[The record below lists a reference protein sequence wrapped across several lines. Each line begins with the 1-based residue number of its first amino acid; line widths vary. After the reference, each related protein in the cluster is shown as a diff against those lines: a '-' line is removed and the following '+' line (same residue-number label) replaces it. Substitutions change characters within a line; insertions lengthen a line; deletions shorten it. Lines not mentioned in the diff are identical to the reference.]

1 MMSRLAMLAAATLF
15 VSGCTTVRATSPAR
29 STQEMLLI
37 TTAADRAAEALA
49 VQVPA
54 NLTAWIDASGFSAQD
69 AQYGLATIQD
79 ALLRHGVKLVP
90 DRAKA
95 DAVILPRAGTLST
108 DERNTLVG
116 VPALPNP
123 FMPGVGIPALALYS
137 QSDIKGTAK
146 FAATICDNK
155 TGKLIVS
162 TDPAYGF
169 SREHDG
175 TVLIFYS
182 WRKNDMGVD
191 FRENPPKVTRP
202 DGGR

>member
-1 MMSRLAMLAAATLF
+1 
-15 VSGCTTVRATSPAR
+15 
-29 STQEMLLI
+29 MLLI

-49 VQVPA
+49 AQVPA
-54 NLTAWIDASGFSAQD
+54 NLTAWIDTSGFSAQD

-79 ALLRHGVKLVP
+79 ALLRHGVKLVA

-108 DERNTLVG
+108 DERSTLIG
-116 VPALPNP
+116 IPSLPNP
-123 FMPGVGIPALALYS
+123 FTPGLSIPALALYS
-137 QSDIKGTAK
+137 QSNLKGTAK
-146 FAATICDNK
+146 FAATIYDNK
-155 TGKLIVS
+155 SGKLIVS

-169 SREHDG
+169 SRENDG

-191 FRENPPKVTRP
+191 FSKNPPSVSPAR
-202 DGGR
+202 

>member
-1 MMSRLAMLAAATLF
+1 MMSRLAMLAAATLL
-15 VSGCTTVRATSPAR
+15 VSGCTTIRATSPAR

-49 VQVPA
+49 AQVPA

-79 ALLRHGVKLVP
+79 ALLRHGVRLVS

-108 DERNTLVG
+108 DERNTLIG
-116 VPALPNP
+116 IPALPNP
-123 FMPGVGIPALALYS
+123 FMPSVGIPAVALYS
-137 QSDIKGTAK
+137 QSDLKGTAK
-146 FAATICDNK
+146 FAATIYDNK

-169 SREHDG
+169 SRENDG
-175 TVLIFYS
+175 TVLIFFS

-191 FRENPPKVTRP
+191 FGENPPKVTRA
-202 DGGR
+202 GAGH

>member
-1 MMSRLAMLAAATLF
+1 MMSRLAMLAAATIF

-29 STQEMLLI
+29 TTQEMLLI

-49 VQVPA
+49 AQVPP
-54 NLTAWIDASGFSAQD
+54 NLTAWIDTSGFSAQD

-79 ALLRHGVKLVP
+79 ALLRHGVKLVA

-146 FAATICDNK
+146 FAATIYDNK

-169 SREHDG
+169 SRENDG
-175 TVLIFYS
+175 TVLIFYT
-182 WRKNDMGVD
+182 WRKNDVGVD
-191 FRENPPKVTRP
+191 FSQSPPKVSRP
-202 DGGR
+202 ENGR